1 MRPRC
6 SRAGRARRRAERPR
20 LASSAPKQDFSPGGW
35 GKPGRGQGDDRSRS
49 YRSVGAAA
57 TCCSNWR
64 RRALS
69 QAGDAGCR
77 RAGADAVARRASIW
91 RRRSTDHGWRRMAVA
106 LRLTARQVDRKRVER
121 RIRAMGSKRWAQS
134 RRPAAPRSSTGPSP
148 YLLRGL
154 AIGRTKSGLPASPTS
169 GWPAVAAIG
178 KTQRPQRR
186 HEISFSIISKTP

>member
-134 RRPAAPRSSTGPSP
+134 RRPAAPRRSTGPSP
-148 YLLRGL
+148 TCCVALRSAEPRMDCRHHLHPDGP
-154 AIGRTKSGLPASPTS
+154 RLPPSARPGIRS
-169 GWPAVAAIG
+169 AA
-178 KTQRPQRR
+178 TR
-186 HEISFSIISKTP
+186 